1 MSFKEFNV
9 TAVAGGHSKKEGKQ
23 TLRAGRARVS
33 FSALKLR
40 SSTLWTAGL
49 AFCVLQLFSAQMNS
63 GLTGH
68 TGAFYSHLEK
78 QGHDTRS
85 GWSVEL
91 SGRITNKRSMEGKKK
106 KPLKN
111 NVTNPEENNS

>member
-23 TLRAGRARVS
+23 TLHAGRARVS
-33 FSALKLR
+33 YSALKLR

-68 TGAFYSHLEK
+68 TEPF
-78 QGHDTRS
+78 TP
-85 GWSVEL
+85 
-91 SGRITNKRSMEGKKK
+91 T
-106 KPLKN
+106 
-111 NVTNPEENNS
+111 